1 MRNSS
6 KDVDLLVRVGVLEKL
21 IDKLVDRVD
30 VLSVSVTGTENKVDA
45 VIKVVQTFQSEPQD
59 PWQDAGTQEQPK
71 DEVGQLLD
79 T

>member
-21 IDKLVDRVD
+21 IDKLVDRVNS
-30 VLSVSVTGTENKVDA
+30 LSVSVTGTENKVDA

-59 PWQDAGTQEQPK
+59 PWQDTGVQEQPK